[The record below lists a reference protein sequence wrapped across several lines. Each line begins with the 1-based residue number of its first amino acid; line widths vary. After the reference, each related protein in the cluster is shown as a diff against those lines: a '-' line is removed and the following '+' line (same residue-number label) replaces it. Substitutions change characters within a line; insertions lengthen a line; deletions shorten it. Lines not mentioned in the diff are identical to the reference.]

1 MKKKK
6 FFYGKHSINNKDI
19 SAVTNAIKSNLI
31 SQGKELKK
39 FEDKVAKFTGS
50 KFCLAVSS
58 GTAALHIAVLS
69 LNLKKGFLGVTSPI
83 TFAATPNSII
93 GSGGILDLIDID
105 PKTFNLSSKNL
116 EKYLND
122 RKNKKKIIPKL
133 IIPVNFAGSTSE
145 MDKLYKIA
153 KINNIKVV
161 EDASQAMG
169 GAYKNKKIGSCKYSD
184 VTVFSLHPVKTIT
197 SGEGGIVLTNKKN
210 LYEKMKLLRANG
222 VRKTNKPSWFH
233 NVENFGLN
241 YKISEIN
248 CALGNS
254 QLTKI
259 NKFINIREKI
269 AKFYLRNI
277 NNKVFSFQ
285 KIDPNCKSAWHLF
298 IIKFNKPISK
308 RKKSIFYNILK
319 DKNIFLDLKYKPL
332 DMMPYYKKKFK
343 LTRCIN
349 ARNYFD
355 QTFCLP
361 IYPGLKHK
369 DLKYIVKNINETALK
384 LDL

>member
-122 RKNKKKIIPKL
+122 RKNKKKIIL
-133 IIPVNFAGSTSE
+133 
-145 MDKLYKIA
+145 
-153 KINNIKVV
+153 
-161 EDASQAMG
+161 
-169 GAYKNKKIGSCKYSD
+169 
-184 VTVFSLHPVKTIT
+184 SL
-197 SGEGGIVLTNKKN
+197 
-210 LYEKMKLLRANG
+210 
-222 VRKTNKPSWFH
+222 
-233 NVENFGLN
+233 
-241 YKISEIN
+241 
-248 CALGNS
+248 
-254 QLTKI
+254 
-259 NKFINIREKI
+259 
-269 AKFYLRNI
+269 
-277 NNKVFSFQ
+277 
-285 KIDPNCKSAWHLF
+285 
-298 IIKFNKPISK
+298 
-308 RKKSIFYNILK
+308 
-319 DKNIFLDLKYKPL
+319 
-332 DMMPYYKKKFK
+332 
-343 LTRCIN
+343 
-349 ARNYFD
+349 
-355 QTFCLP
+355 
-361 IYPGLKHK
+361 
-369 DLKYIVKNINETALK
+369 
-384 LDL
+384 